1 MHTIF
6 ALSQSSFM
14 NYLAD
19 FKKMAKNEYVPFEL
33 LEGLDSRYINEL
45 HNRIIHL
52 TYIVKQFGVANF
64 DAATLFQAMSEL
76 SCIKSVLEM
85 QVNINVLTDA
95 KDKDRRYLQA
105 RGAVPYGKKLRFSG
119 SFYLGPEKAY
129 PGGKD
134 NIEVKQNGRTEV
146 VRRVLDGLRSALGL

>member
-1 MHTIF
+1 
-6 ALSQSSFM
+6 M

-19 FKKMAKNEYVPFEL
+19 FIKMVKNEYISFER
-33 LEGLDSRYINEL
+33 LEGLDPRLQSEIYSRAIFLSESL
-45 HNRIIHL
+45 
-52 TYIVKQFGVANF
+52 KQLSITKC
-64 DAATLFQAMSEL
+64 DPATLLQQMSEL

-95 KDKDRRYLQA
+95 RDKEKRYLQA

-119 SFYLGPEKAY
+119 SYYLGPERAF

-134 NIEVKQNGRTEV
+134 NPDVMLNGRTEV
-146 VRRVLDGLRSALGL
+146 VKRVLEGLKSALGL